1 MLPDKEVL
9 SVLKKYSSET
19 HPLTKKDIQ
28 YLCFK
33 DYPRDPDRF
42 TDSKIRRTID
52 KLINDDP
59 KHEQIRYQTS
69 YREDGSEYRTG
80 FYYQPLLSKAEI
92 RFLID
97 SILYSKVFTTDQA
110 TDLTDRLQTLCS
122 RDDETIV
129 RYADKE
135 VFGKNRLSADV
146 DVMDNIT
153 RISQAIKDNQLIS
166 FLFHNY
172 RLKDGKIQL
181 IPKQKDYLIRP
192 VNLFLD
198 QGRYFLKGCY
208 PGNSK
213 EYTFSVDLMKDI
225 KEQARDSAEKNEQSI
240 RNGEWALYPLQHPFT
255 MGGETSVYTIR
266 MNPDYISRLV
276 DTFSYN
282 IQSATE
288 DPDGMI
294 RVKVKS
300 SEEGLKRWLMFNYE
314 SAELVNDG
322 SIQASRL
329 LQELEKAVRSLADRY
344 VSTEKE
350 G

>member
-9 SVLKKYSSET
+9 SVLKKYSSENN
-19 HPLTKKDIQ
+19 PLTKKDIQ
-28 YLCFK
+28 NLCFK
-33 DYPRDPDRF
+33 EYPMDPDRF
-42 TDSKIRRTID
+42 TDSKIRRTVD

-59 KHEQIRYQTS
+59 EHEQIGYQMS

-80 FYYQPLLSKAEI
+80 FYYKPLLLEAEV

-110 TDLTDRLQTLCS
+110 TDLTDRLQTLCNGN
-122 RDDETIV
+122 DENTV

-135 VFGKNRLSADV
+135 VFGNNRLSADV
-146 DVMDNIT
+146 DVMENIT
-153 RISQAIKDNQLIS
+153 KISQAIKDNQLIS
-166 FLFHNY
+166 FVFHNY

-181 IPKQKDYLIRP
+181 VPKQKDYLIRP
-192 VNLFLD
+192 LNLFLD
-198 QGRYFLKGCY
+198 QGRYFLNGCY
-208 PGNSK
+208 PDNSK
-213 EYTFSVDLMKDI
+213 VYAFSVDLMKDI
-225 KEQARDSAEKNEQSI
+225 KEQARDSVEKDGQSI

-255 MGGETSVYTIR
+255 MGGETNVYTIR

-300 SEEGLKRWLMFNYE
+300 SEEGLKRWLMFHYE

-322 SIQASRL
+322 SIQTSRL
-329 LQELEKAVRSLADRY
+329 IQELQKAVRALADRY
-344 VSTEKE
+344 FSTEKE